1 MMFAKLGPDEIER
14 IRQLLKIKL
23 PEGWSGPFEAR
34 GTASGQT
41 ALVANKKPVIKN
53 LSRPVA
59 EFLAEVLNAAHG
71 PVA

>member
-1 MMFAKLGPDEIER
+1 MFAKLGPDEIR

-23 PEGWSGPFEAR
+23 PEGWSGPFEAW

-53 LSRPVA
+53 LSRPVPD
-59 EFLAEVLNAAHG
+59 FTVLAVVTIHHG
-71 PVA
+71 RLM